1 MGNSSAAYAISHQPL
16 SQTVA
21 DRLRTLI
28 LSGELAAGQHL
39 IETDLAAKM
48 GVSRGPIREAIAKL
62 EHEGFV
68 EILPRQGAFVLEITP
83 ESIHERY
90 EMRRL
95 LEGYAVQRAVQH
107 RTPEHLA
114 ALAEHVRQTMRS
126 IRRDIETFYSSQY
139 HVHRQIVQMAGM
151 PLLLRMWDLLAS
163 GIGSLMMLNLWY
175 ATPGEAFTER
185 VWDSSTAIGSVRG
198 HEELNAVIAQG
209 DAEVAALT
217 LQQHLDRASARSSR
231 RRTARAVAGYPP
243 PHHLSHHP
251 VGRYRPSPSA
261 CRAIGLIHLQK
272 QDSQHAD
279 HRFRHVLVLVHL
291 SPRNTVGGRTV
302 GLRSEGRAVQPSSS
316 GQDR

>member
-126 IRRDIETFYSSQY
+126 IRHRDIETFYSSQY
-139 HVHRQIVQMAGM
+139 HFHRQIVQMAGM

-217 LQQHLDRASARSSR
+217 LQQHLEQGERSVLKALE
-231 RRTARAVAGYPP
+231 TARAVAGDT
-243 PHHLSHHP
+243 
-251 VGRYRPSPSA
+251 R
-261 CRAIGLIHLQK
+261 
-272 QDSQHAD
+272 
-279 HRFRHVLVLVHL
+279 HR
-291 SPRNTVGGRTV
+291 TT
-302 GLRSEGRAVQPSSS
+302 
-316 GQDR
+316 